1 MDDKRLFVNLLLKGS
16 VLSMP
21 AEFAVEYHNSGFAL
35 RGIVCTQSM
44 RPENII
50 DTVARETQLV
60 NYLGG
65 KSFYLPDKLFF
76 QYENGESLLYGQNE
90 HNQFGIVWSQDAFA
104 CLVSIK
110 KVNNDTEKG
119 LEYYIS
125 EVAEWLCIEQIYLLG
140 KRGSVVSLPLLSK
153 CVLNKKD
160 SFQYP
165 KIMDGC
171 DILFCGEF
179 SFDKT
184 RDKVGE
190 FLYEAFGIENT
201 SLLFFMGMKKESFK
215 GYVMLPKIEGQRII
229 ADELYVGVGFERGQ
243 MEIVLEGTFH
253 LLFLNDITFMLRG
266 KLGTNEILLETN
278 MQSSDWINIISNI
291 YIKDPALAIAMGE
304 AGLAVRIMSNI
315 KIGSMEI
322 FGSVGAG
329 TGVEFVAASVSNQAS
344 FSKLIENIFGNQ
356 EMEFLKYINFIK
368 FFDLKIGQIEKSST
382 SENRKIISDFN
393 TVINDTEFSVDEKSV
408 SFRKADDGIIML
420 DHNRVRSYFINA
432 EGELSIPSQ
441 FYFSAVNTRFG
452 KYTLYKGTFV
462 CANITLFDT
471 ISLKALFMMSE
482 EGMIAF
488 ANIGPIDF
496 GIFSITSSGIKT
508 EDDLIAYFKKGSLL
522 WLFLNAISPEKN
534 GEICDTEGSVFFL
547 RAGKEGC
554 SFYIDGKIQ
563 FLTLVFQAR
572 LTYINGWIYVNEYID
587 FLQLC
592 QARFL
597 VKAELGGF
605 SKASF
610 KVQILFDARGLKDK
624 LSDLGQW
631 LNDKLQSINAGFENK
646 IKELEFAQKNV
657 NLLFVR
663 IGALQKMVDI
673 CKEEIDNATG
683 IFKPLIILEKAAEV
697 ALLEVSIM
705 SLHAL
710 ITVANEG
717 LELLK
722 MSLEGVNDVIQFAGS
737 GVDGIINGIQKL
749 FFVNYFQ
756 ITADASAYAD
766 VGGAGG
772 EFRVDIDGEL
782 MLLGQVVRIAW
793 KADES
798 FITGDLIGN
807 IINKLKAEKIL
818 EMPDVKSTD
827 YKSMRRQY
835 VGKKRGLGEYEKLLK
850 QGMTQLNTSSRFILN
865 VEQQYVKNG
874 GEMPFRYQYVNQ
886 RYDDR
891 LREIE
896 ETMGLVGEFSELL
909 NMKQLIAQ
917 DGQRMD
923 KAYEQKIA
931 RIENYKRAGIIAEN
945 IKKDIE
951 VIKEQRSELER
962 YTRHIKEEY
971 VNCNKSKGGVECM
984 EVEKILNSAE
994 KELYETFMPLSYRN
1008 YINPAREGCIIRA
1021 FEETRQ
1027 KYGINEPEE
1036 IVRAKDT
1043 PIRWDYKERL

>member
-1 MDDKRLFVNLLLKGS
+1 M
-16 VLSMP
+16 
-21 AEFAVEYHNSGFAL
+21 
-35 RGIVCTQSM
+35 
-44 RPENII
+44 
-50 DTVARETQLV
+50 
-60 NYLGG
+60 
-65 KSFYLPDKLFF
+65 
-76 QYENGESLLYGQNE
+76 
-90 HNQFGIVWSQDAFA
+90 
-104 CLVSIK
+104 
-110 KVNNDTEKG
+110 
-119 LEYYIS
+119 
-125 EVAEWLCIEQIYLLG
+125 
-140 KRGSVVSLPLLSK
+140 
-153 CVLNKKD
+153 
-160 SFQYP
+160 
-165 KIMDGC
+165 
-171 DILFCGEF
+171 
-179 SFDKT
+179 
-184 RDKVGE
+184 
-190 FLYEAFGIENT
+190 
-201 SLLFFMGMKKESFK
+201 
-215 GYVMLPKIEGQRII
+215 
-229 ADELYVGVGFERGQ
+229 
-243 MEIVLEGTFH
+243 
-253 LLFLNDITFMLRG
+253 
-266 KLGTNEILLETN
+266 
-278 MQSSDWINIISNI
+278 
-291 YIKDPALAIAMGE
+291 
-304 AGLAVRIMSNI
+304 
-315 KIGSMEI
+315 
-322 FGSVGAG
+322 
-329 TGVEFVAASVSNQAS
+329 
-344 FSKLIENIFGNQ
+344 
-356 EMEFLKYINFIK
+356 
-368 FFDLKIGQIEKSST
+368 
-382 SENRKIISDFN
+382 
-393 TVINDTEFSVDEKSV
+393 
-408 SFRKADDGIIML
+408 
-420 DHNRVRSYFINA
+420 
-432 EGELSIPSQ
+432 
-441 FYFSAVNTRFG
+441 
-452 KYTLYKGTFV
+452 
-462 CANITLFDT
+462 
-471 ISLKALFMMSE
+471 
-482 EGMIAF
+482 
-488 ANIGPIDF
+488 
-496 GIFSITSSGIKT
+496 
-508 EDDLIAYFKKGSLL
+508 
-522 WLFLNAISPEKN
+522 
-534 GEICDTEGSVFFL
+534 
-547 RAGKEGC
+547 
-554 SFYIDGKIQ
+554 
-563 FLTLVFQAR
+563 
-572 LTYINGWIYVNEYID
+572 
-587 FLQLC
+587 
-592 QARFL
+592 
-597 VKAELGGF
+597 
-605 SKASF
+605 
-610 KVQILFDARGLKDK
+610 
-624 LSDLGQW
+624 
-631 LNDKLQSINAGFENK
+631 
-646 IKELEFAQKNV
+646 

-798 FITGDLIGN
+798 FIIGDLIGN

-962 YTRHIKEEY
+962 YTRHIKDIEF
-971 VNCNKSKGGVECM
+971 C
-984 EVEKILNSAE
+984 
-994 KELYETFMPLSYRN
+994 
-1008 YINPAREGCIIRA
+1008 
-1021 FEETRQ
+1021 
-1027 KYGINEPEE
+1027 
-1036 IVRAKDT
+1036 
-1043 PIRWDYKERL
+1043 